1 MFFLILKRYLVAL
14 IGYVFTAVALWITA
28 IWFTDGWTPVL
39 AFIAVICTIIFT
51 VPYRMYVDYT
61 DIKGHTIALL
71 AIRDGEGD
79 ATPYVDNLKE
89 LVAEKTGIPVPLVS
103 FLANRSK
110 KFVTV
115 VLEKS
120 RSQQSPAS

>member
-1 MFFLILKRYLVAL
+1 MFLLILKRYLVAL
-14 IGYVFTAVALWITA
+14 VGYVFTSVA
-28 IWFTDGWTPVL
+28 IWILAICFTDGWIPVL
-39 AFIAVICTIIFT
+39 AFAAVIFAIIFT

-71 AIRDGEGD
+71 ALRHGEGD

-89 LVAEKTGIPVPLVS
+89 LVAEKTGIPAPLVS
-103 FLANRSK
+103 FIANRSK
-110 KFVTV
+110 KFVTI

-120 RSQQSPAS
+120 KAQQSPIQ